1 MSIEAMAQKPIE
13 VILTRQLASY
23 LAVPIFIVDP
33 QGALVFFNEPAE
45 QILGLRFEET
55 GEMPVVE
62 WASAFKPMDDDDR
75 PLPPDRLPLVIA
87 IAQRRAVHGDFWIR
101 GVDGTR
107 RRISTTAFP
116 LIGLSQRCLGGVAI
130 FWEARQ

>member
-1 MSIEAMAQKPIE
+1 MAQQPIE

-33 QGALVFFNEPAE
+33 QRQLVCSTGPAAAPLGRGSGEPGGMAVA
-45 QILGLRFEET
+45 G
-55 GEMPVVE
+55 
-62 WASAFKPMDDDDR
+62 WAAAFKPMDDDDR

-101 GVDGTR
+101 GIDGAR

-116 LIGLSQRCLGGVAI
+116 LIGL
-130 FWEARQ
+130 